1 MEKKYRIGIVASRFN
16 GEYVDGLVDSAV
28 QVLEDHTVLV
38 RRVPGAFEIP
48 LAVQRLLETHEA
60 DAVLTF
66 GLIWQGETPHA
77 DLIGKEVTR
86 ALMDLSLEYDT
97 PVLHAVLMVRTED
110 QAKARCLGTDLN
122 RGRETA
128 EAALSMLEE
137 N

>member
-1 MEKKYRIGIVASRFN
+1 MEKKFSIGIVASRFN

-28 QVLEDHTVLV
+28 QTLEDHALTI

-48 LAVQRLLETHEA
+48 LAVQRLLEAHEV

-66 GLIWQGETPHA
+66 GLIWQGETQHA
-77 DLIGKEVTR
+77 DLIGREVTR
-86 ALMDLSLEYDT
+86 ALMDLSLEYDI
-97 PVLHAVLMVRTED
+97 PVLHEVLMVKTEE
-110 QAKARCLGTDLN
+110 QAQARCFGKDLN
-122 RGRETA
+122 RGREAA